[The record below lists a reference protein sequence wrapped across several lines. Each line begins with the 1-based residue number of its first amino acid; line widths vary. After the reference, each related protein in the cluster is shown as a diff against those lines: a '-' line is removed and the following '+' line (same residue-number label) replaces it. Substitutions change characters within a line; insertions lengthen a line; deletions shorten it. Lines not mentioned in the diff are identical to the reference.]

1 MQPTGSF
8 DGASSIGRK
17 QTTLGTF
24 KRIAQRAN
32 GGTELAH
39 SLFDNTTRGLRRW
52 GLWRKEF
59 VMRVESTHRSELDR
73 NRLGRR
79 SRRHPDSE
87 RRDAP
92 RLPGRVRFSA
102 GRSEGSGLIEDLSL
116 SGAHV
121 AEASCS
127 PELGTRVRL
136 FFATN
141 ESETPLYAFGTV
153 VRRSPA
159 SFVLR
164 FQAVEP
170 NLQGFLLAAGS
181 ASSCSRGAH

>member
-1 MQPTGSF
+1 
-8 DGASSIGRK
+8 
-17 QTTLGTF
+17 
-24 KRIAQRAN
+24 
-32 GGTELAH
+32 
-39 SLFDNTTRGLRRW
+39 
-52 GLWRKEF
+52 
-59 VMRVESTHRSELDR
+59 MRVESTHRSELGRD
-73 NRLGRR
+73 RLGRS

-92 RLPGRVRFSA
+92 RLPGRVCFSA

-127 PELGTRVRL
+127 PELGSRVRL
-136 FFATN
+136 FFATK
-141 ESETPLYAFGTV
+141 ESEAPLYAFGTV
-153 VRRSPA
+153 VRRGPT

-164 FQAVEP
+164 FEAVEP

-181 ASSCSRGAH
+181 ASSRSRGA

>member
-1 MQPTGSF
+1 
-8 DGASSIGRK
+8 
-17 QTTLGTF
+17 
-24 KRIAQRAN
+24 
-32 GGTELAH
+32 
-39 SLFDNTTRGLRRW
+39 
-52 GLWRKEF
+52 
-59 VMRVESTHRSELDR
+59 MRVETTRRSELGSI
-73 NRLGRR
+73 RLGRR
-79 SRRHPDSE
+79 SRRQPESE

-153 VRRSPA
+153 IRRSPS
-159 SFVLR
+159 SFALH
-164 FQAVEP
+164 FEAVEP
-170 NLQGFLLAAGS
+170 SLQGFLLAAGS
-181 ASSCSRGAH
+181 ASRCTRGA